1 VAGKK
6 KVDDEGGNLS
16 TLDWLDLARETLIRE
31 GIEAV
36 KVDRLAKASG
46 VTRGGFYWRF
56 KSREDLLEQLLD
68 DWRSC
73 NTVPFV
79 SVLSGPGTPGDRY
92 QALMRLWI
100 EEREFRPDYDAAVR
114 NWAASSTKVAD
125 VVHTVD
131 SVRIDALR
139 RLFVEAGYD
148 GDEALVRSRITYYHQ
163 VGYYAL
169 GIKQSAERRRQLSPI
184 YYRILTGF
192 SPGRDGKPDGAEME
206 AVGRSIM

>member
-1 VAGKK
+1 VAETK
-6 KVDDEGGNLS
+6 KVEEEGRNLS
-16 TLDWLDLARETLIRE
+16 TQDWLDVARETLIRE
-31 GIEAV
+31 GIDAV

-79 SVLSGPGTPGDRY
+79 SVLSGPGTPGERY
-92 QALMRLWI
+92 QALMQLWI
-100 EEREFRPDYDAAVR
+100 EEREFRPDYDTAVR
-114 NWAASSTKVAD
+114 NWAASSSKVAD
-125 VVHTVD
+125 VVRTVD

-148 GDEALVRSRITYYHQ
+148 GDEALVRSRITFYHQ

-184 YYRILTGF
+184 YFKVLTGLV
-192 SPGRDGKPDGAEME
+192 PDGEGA
-206 AVGRSIM
+206 G

>member
-1 VAGKK
+1 MAGKK

-56 KSREDLLEQLLD
+56 KSREDLLEQLMD

-79 SVLSGPGTPGDRY
+79 SVLSGPGMPGDRY